1 MRRSAGARLAA
12 GFPGTAK
19 LASAAVSHRTILRT
33 AAVVFGVIA
42 GAAAATQFLA
52 STFDR
57 QPALG
62 APLVG
67 EGAYAIYAP
76 WALLDWSARWSET
89 YPKPF
94 AAAQLIGLCGIL
106 AGVLIAA
113 LAGRR
118 GLDVKPFGKGA
129 WATFED
135 LKAADLFA
143 PTGSVLGKFEGEIV
157 AFDGP
162 EHQIL
167 IGASRSG
174 KGRGHVV
181 PTLLA
186 TPHSMLVLDVKGEL
200 ADGDPRHGF
209 PGTAGFRETLGP
221 VLRFAPTRGD
231 SIRFNPLFEIPRGP
245 DEVRWAQNLTDVL
258 FGANEDRASKDFWLR
273 SASNLVAPVILH
285 VLYAEPLERK
295 TLAVVREKLRDMA
308 KTAEEMRRTLHRKN
322 PTTGQ
327 PEVHPEVL
335 HAAESFLSAEERMRS
350 GVQATAE
357 SMFGLFADPLVAA
370 NTATSDFRIAD
381 LMCGDKPVTLYL
393 QPPSSDMQRLML
405 LLRTIVDMT
414 GRGLMESQT
423 EAGGKPKRHRLVMVL
438 DEFPM
443 LGRMEFFETMMGAMA
458 GYGIKAYPVCQSLN
472 HITRTYGRDNVI
484 LDNCAIVISFSA
496 SDGDTAK
503 RIADMAGEVW
513 EVRESETQRK
523 PKPIIGWA
531 HGSTTQREE
540 RRPLLLPADVRALP
554 RDEQLIF
561 VAGLKPI
568 RAKKLKFD
576 EECIFRERLR
586 PATDAR
592 VTLTTAHDWI
602 DVRPLGY
609 LEAPVQPAQS
619 MRRHPAMSGQGD
631 LFSPPGP
638 KLSDLA
644 LAGFRNP
651 YGSRQ
656 APPPNSPPVS
666 PSAPTETAR
675 AGRAAKSKWI

>member
-1 MRRSAGARLAA
+1 MAA
-12 GFPGTAK
+12 G
-19 LASAAVSHRTILRT
+19 V
-33 AAVVFGVIA
+33 A
-42 GAAAATQFLA
+42 GMACATQFLA
-52 STFDR
+52 DTFNR
-57 QPALG
+57 QLALG
-62 APLVG
+62 APLIG
-67 EGAYAIYAP
+67 EGERAIYPP
-76 WALLDWSARWSET
+76 WAVISWSARWSET

-94 AAAQLIGLCGIL
+94 AAAYLIVLVGLL
-106 AGVLIAA
+106 AGIFIVAIAA
-113 LAGRR
+113 RR
-118 GLDVKPFGKGA
+118 GLHIKPFGKDA
-129 WATFED
+129 WASFDD
-135 LKAADLFA
+135 LKAANLFA
-143 PTGSVLGKFEGEIV
+143 PSGSVLGKFEGEIV

-186 TPHSMLVLDVKGEL
+186 TPHSMLALDVKGEL

-209 PGTAGFRETLGP
+209 TGTAGFRETLGP
-221 VLRFAPTRGD
+221 VLRFAPTRAD

-245 DEVRWAQNLTDVL
+245 DEVRWTQNLTDVL
-258 FGANEDRASKDFWLR
+258 FGANEDRATKDFWLR

-285 VLYAEPLERK
+285 VLYAEPLGRK

-381 LMCGDKPVTLYL
+381 LMCGEKPVTLYL
-393 QPPSSDMQRLML
+393 QPPSSDVQRLMP
-405 LLRTIVDMT
+405 LLRTIIDVS
-414 GRGLMESQT
+414 GRTLMESQT
-423 EAGGKPKRHRLVMVL
+423 EVGGKRKRHRLVMVL

-443 LGRMEFFETMMGAMA
+443 LGRMEFFEGLMGAMA
-458 GYGIKAYPVCQSLN
+458 GYGVKAFLVCQSLN
-472 HITRTYGRDNVI
+472 HITRAYGRDNVI
-484 LDNCAIVISFSA
+484 LDNCAIVTAFSA

-513 EVRESETQRK
+513 EVRESETQKK
-523 PKPIIGWA
+523 PRPLLGWA
-531 HGSTTQREE
+531 QGSTTQREE

-576 EECIFRERLR
+576 EERSFRERLR
-586 PATDAR
+586 PETGAR
-592 VTLTTAHDWI
+592 LTLTTAHDWI

-609 LEAPVQPAQS
+609 LEAPAKAQPGS
-619 MRRHPAMSGQGD
+619 KRRPHTSGANQGD

-651 YGSRQ
+651 DGSRQ
-656 APPPNSPPVS
+656 VPPPNPPPAS
-666 PSAPTETAR
+666 DESAAR
-675 AGRAAKSKWI
+675 KPRWTGV